1 MDQFPFAISL
11 NFIITTLVTVLL
23 FFRAANKSIKVLL
36 VLVLWLVLQ
45 MAIALTGF
53 YTVTNGIPPRFL
65 LLAAPAVLF
74 VIGLFI
80 TRRGKLFVDSL
91 DVQMLT
97 ILHIVRLPVELI
109 LYSLFLQK
117 QLPELMT
124 FSGRNYDILAGLT
137 APLIY
142 FFVFVKGAIG
152 KKGLLAWNI
161 FCLGL
166 LFNIVINAVLSV
178 PSSFQQFSFE
188 QPNVAILYFPLVWL
202 PSCVVP
208 IVLLSHLAVI
218 RKLVREL

>member
-11 NFIITTLVTVLL
+11 NFIITTIVTVLL
-23 FFRAANKSIKVLL
+23 FFRAANKSTTVLL
-36 VLVLWLVLQ
+36 ILFFWLVLQ
-45 MAIALTGF
+45 MAVALTGF
-53 YTVTNGIPPRFL
+53 YTVYKGIPPRFL
-65 LLAAPAVLF
+65 LLAVPAVLF
-74 VIGLFI
+74 VIGLFV
-80 TRRGKLFVDSL
+80 TRRGRLFVDSL

-117 QLPELMT
+117 QLPEMMT

-161 FCLGL
+161 VCIGL
-166 LFNIVINAVLSV
+166 LLNIVINAVLSV

-218 RKLVREL
+218 RRVVREL

>member
-11 NFIITTLVTVLL
+11 NFIIITLVTVLL
-23 FFRAANKSIKVLL
+23 FFRAANKSIRVLI
-36 VLVLWLVLQ
+36 VLMLWLVVQ
-45 MAIALTGF
+45 MVIALTGF
-53 YTVTNGIPPRFL
+53 YTVTNGVPPRFL
-65 LLAAPAVLF
+65 LLVAPAVLL

-80 TRRGKLFVDSL
+80 SRAGKAFIDGL

-124 FSGRNYDILAGLT
+124 FAGRNYDILAGLT

-161 FCLGL
+161 VCLGL

-178 PSSFQQFSFE
+178 E
-188 QPNVAILYFPLVWL
+188 FP
-202 PSCVVP
+202 
-208 IVLLSHLAVI
+208 
-218 RKLVREL
+218 RKEVH